1 MSKQIKRI
9 LGLIAFCLLVGCGQ
23 QRQVA
28 EDKIHVITTIFPE
41 YDWVKEL
48 TQGVDG
54 IEVTYLLD
62 KGIDLHNFQPTAEDL
77 IQISNCDYF
86 LYVGGESDEWAEDA
100 LQAHPN
106 DKRLTTRLFDVL
118 ENRVHLEEVKE
129 GMEAHEEEEEEEA
142 YDEHVWLSLKNALI
156 CVNEIKAKLIQ
167 LDPSHKAIYEEN
179 AKKYCEKLE
188 NLDKQYEAMIQ
199 EAPVK
204 TILFADRFPF
214 RYLVEDYGLDY
225 YAAFVGCSAETEAS
239 FETIRFLANIVDEKQ
254 LKHILVLETSDQ
266 KLAKT
271 VIENTKDKDQEILV
285 IHSIQSVSKDHI
297 DAKESYLGYMEK
309 NLEIIRKSI
318 SKMSVLKA
326 ENLSVQF
333 GNNRIIEK
341 LSFAIDKG
349 DYLCVIGENGS
360 GKTTL
365 MKTILGLLKP
375 SEGTIEFG
383 DGVKPNQIG
392 YLPQSMNLQ
401 EDFPATVEEVVQSGC
416 LNRLKNKFFY
426 DKEMKQACKEMME
439 KLDLLPLA
447 NASYRTLSGGQRQRV
462 LLARALLASS
472 EILLLDEPVT
482 GLDPERASEMYQLIH
497 RLNQDGM
504 TIVMISHDVKEIYQ
518 YATHILDFGNKVTFQ
533 KTKDYLKEKGIV

>member
-1 MSKQIKRI
+1 
-9 LGLIAFCLLVGCGQ
+9 
-23 QRQVA
+23 
-28 EDKIHVITTIFPE
+28 
-41 YDWVKEL
+41 
-48 TQGVDG
+48 
-54 IEVTYLLD
+54 
-62 KGIDLHNFQPTAEDL
+62 
-77 IQISNCDYF
+77 
-86 LYVGGESDEWAEDA
+86 
-100 LQAHPN
+100 
-106 DKRLTTRLFDVL
+106 
-118 ENRVHLEEVKE
+118 
-129 GMEAHEEEEEEEA
+129 
-142 YDEHVWLSLKNALI
+142 
-156 CVNEIKAKLIQ
+156 
-167 LDPSHKAIYEEN
+167 
-179 AKKYCEKLE
+179 
-188 NLDKQYEAMIQ
+188 
-199 EAPVK
+199 
-204 TILFADRFPF
+204 
-214 RYLVEDYGLDY
+214 
-225 YAAFVGCSAETEAS
+225 
-239 FETIRFLANIVDEKQ
+239 
-254 LKHILVLETSDQ
+254 
-266 KLAKT
+266 
-271 VIENTKDKDQEILV
+271 
-285 IHSIQSVSKDHI
+285 
-297 DAKESYLGYMEK
+297 
-309 NLEIIRKSI
+309 
-318 SKMSVLKA
+318 MSVLKA